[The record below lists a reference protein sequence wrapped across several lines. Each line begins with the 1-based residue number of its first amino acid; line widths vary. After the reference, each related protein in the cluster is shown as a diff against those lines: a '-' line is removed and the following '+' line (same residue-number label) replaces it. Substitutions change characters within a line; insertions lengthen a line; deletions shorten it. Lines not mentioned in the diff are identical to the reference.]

1 MSEPIKIHPFDVY
14 RLLMEGDRN
23 MIVQR
28 ACEAQQ
34 LPNNQLVING
44 ILYEQSTEILK
55 VIG

>member
-1 MSEPIKIHPFDVY
+1 
-14 RLLMEGDRN
+14 MEGDRN